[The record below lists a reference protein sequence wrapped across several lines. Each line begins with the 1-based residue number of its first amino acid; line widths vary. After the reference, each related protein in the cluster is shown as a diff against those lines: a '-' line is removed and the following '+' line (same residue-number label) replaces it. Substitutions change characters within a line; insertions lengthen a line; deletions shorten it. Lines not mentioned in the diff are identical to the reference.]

1 MSDPRE
7 RELAKLLVRFSV
19 NLQPGEN
26 CLINAVDVP
35 ESIVEELVQAV
46 YEAKGNPQV
55 NMTTVRIERA
65 LAAGATDGSLA
76 VWADCDVYRMKKMD
90 AFIGIR
96 GIANPRES
104 ATIGAQYARYMQAY
118 NTPVHH
124 EVRVPATKWV
134 VLRYPTQLM
143 AYQANMG
150 TREFEDYFYRVTT
163 EVDYQAM
170 SVAMEKAKAFLDKA
184 DRVEI
189 KAVGTDLSFSIKGMG
204 AIPCAGRKNI
214 PDGEI
219 YSCPVKESV
228 NGRITYNTA
237 STYNGHCFTDV
248 SFTIKD
254 GRIVEAS
261 ADDTEALHKV
271 LDTDAGARYFG
282 EFALGCNPKITF
294 AMDNI
299 LFDEKI
305 AGSIHFTP
313 GNAYEECDNGNRSA
327 VHWDLVQIQTPQY
340 GGGTIHIDGELIR
353 KDGLFVHPA
362 FTDLN
367 FA

>member
-1 MSDPRE
+1 
-7 RELAKLLVRFSV
+7 
-19 NLQPGEN
+19 
-26 CLINAVDVP
+26 
-35 ESIVEELVQAV
+35 
-46 YEAKGNPQV
+46 
-55 NMTTVRIERA
+55 
-65 LAAGATDGSLA
+65 
-76 VWADCDVYRMKKMD
+76 
-90 AFIGIR
+90 
-96 GIANPRES
+96 
-104 ATIGAQYARYMQAY
+104 
-118 NTPVHH
+118 
-124 EVRVPATKWV
+124 
-134 VLRYPTQLM
+134 
-143 AYQANMG
+143 
-150 TREFEDYFYRVTT
+150 
-163 EVDYQAM
+163 
-170 SVAMEKAKAFLDKA
+170 
-184 DRVEI
+184 
-189 KAVGTDLSFSIKGMG
+189 
-204 AIPCAGRKNI
+204 
-214 PDGEI
+214 
-219 YSCPVKESV
+219 
-228 NGRITYNTA
+228 
-237 STYNGHCFTDV
+237 TDV
-248 SFTIKD
+248 SFTIKE

>member
-7 RELAKLLVRFSV
+7 RDLARLLVRFSV
-19 NLQPGEN
+19 NLQEGET

-35 ESIVEELVQAV
+35 ESMVEELVQAV
-46 YEAKGNPQV
+46 YEAKGHPQV

-65 LAAGATDGSLA
+65 LAEGGSEESLS
-76 VWADCDVYRMKKMD
+76 VWADCDAYRMHKMD

-96 GIANPRES
+96 GIVNPRES
-104 ATIGAQYARYMQAY
+104 ATIGEQYSRYMQLY

-124 EVRVPATKWV
+124 DIRVPHTKWV
-134 VLRYPTQLM
+134 VLRYPTQMM

-163 EVDYQAM
+163 AVDYKAM
-170 SVAMEKAKAFLDKA
+170 ARAMEKAKVFLDQA
-184 DRVEI
+184 DLVEI
-189 KAVGTDLSFSIKGMG
+189 TAPGTDLSFSIKGMG
-204 AIPCAGRKNI
+204 AVPCAGSRNI

-219 YSCPVKESV
+219 YSCPIRESV
-228 NGRITYNTA
+228 NGTIVYNTT
-237 STYNGHCFTDV
+237 STYNGHCFTNV
-248 SFTIKD
+248 SFVIRD
-254 GRIVEAS
+254 GKIIQAS
-261 ADDTEALHKV
+261 ADDTEALNAV
-271 LDTDAGARYFG
+271 LDTDEGSRYFG
-282 EFALGCNPKITF
+282 EFALGCNPEITVS
-294 AMDNI
+294 MDNI

-327 VHWDLVQIQTPQY
+327 VHWDLVQIQRPEF
-340 GGGTIHIDGELIR
+340 GGGEIRIDGQLIR
-353 KDGLFVHPA
+353 KDGVFVHPA